1 MCQHVLLVNLVIL
14 LMLHLWIVF
23 LVMLIFLGV
32 NFVRILLFVC
42 NVLMDSILLGM
53 HVWLV

>member
-1 MCQHVLLVNLVIL
+1 MCQLVLLVNLVIL